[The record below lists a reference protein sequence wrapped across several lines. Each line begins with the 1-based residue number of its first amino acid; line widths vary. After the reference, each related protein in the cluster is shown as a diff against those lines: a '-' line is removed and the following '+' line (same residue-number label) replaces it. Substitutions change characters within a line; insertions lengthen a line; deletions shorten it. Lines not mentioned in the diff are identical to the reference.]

1 MSDPDTDDPEDDP
14 KTYRDYVVAK
24 NPRAAK
30 PGDGP
35 SDPAEDMDPV
45 GGGFDPSALDLGDT
59 NGVAKDTD
67 GSDGETFQDTV
78 EQTVAEA
85 WHARAERDE
94 GLEDLEL
101 KDVDWQA
108 HFEDQQASEK
118 EVLLE
123 IRDQLKEIDQA
134 GAVSD
139 ETVAKAL
146 EQAAEGDEAEAEDGP
161 DSPGEQA
168 LEQTEKTLEML
179 EALREGEAE
188 DGGQGGAPRKGV
200 AVKKSDSRTGQ
211 LTRESWKELAS
222 CLSGEA
228 REACPVDSEASV

>member
-45 GGGFDPSALDLGDT
+45 GGGFDPGTLDLGDT

-67 GSDGETFQDTV
+67 GSDGETLQDAVDQAAV
-78 EQTVAEA
+78 ET

-108 HFEDQQASEK
+108 ELADQQASEK

-123 IRDQLKEIDQA
+123 IRDQLKEMEQ
-134 GAVSD
+134 GAASD
-139 ETVAKAL
+139 EVVAKAL
-146 EQAAEGDEAEAEDGP
+146 EQAAEGDEAEAEDDSP
-161 DSPGEQA
+161 DSPGERA
-168 LEQTEKTLEML
+168 LEQTERTLEML

-188 DGGQGGAPRKGV
+188 DGGQDGARKGV

-211 LTRESWKELAS
+211 LTRESWEELAS

-228 REACPVDSEASV
+228 REACPVDGEASV